1 VQRKKVDFNSNE
13 RYRLQ
18 SSNAGKEIDN
28 GVLKLFSIKV
38 KRIKNQ
44 TRYEVGDSIFFKKN
58 NKKDES
64 PSIGRIKA
72 MYHYD
77 KIERIIEIE
86 LLELNNG
93 VELMDGGDGIP
104 HIKISEKDLMEHV
117 VILSGKD
124 FKELSTGWACEGSTS
139 AFMQKKA

>member
-1 VQRKKVDFNSNE
+1 MDFYSNE

-86 LLELNNG
+86 LLVSFFLFKFVIFIFIFKLNI
-93 VELMDGGDGIP
+93 LIRDLL
-104 HIKISEKDLMEHV
+104 HII
-117 VILSGKD
+117 
-124 FKELSTGWACEGSTS
+124 
-139 AFMQKKA
+139 QRN